1 MRYVIIKKIKRH
13 DNGVSYEPIQDCL
26 WPSSKLSK
34 LPEISAYVEK
44 LEEIKGKKYIIVF
57 GMLDTNIQRAY
68 SQI

>member
-1 MRYVIIKKIKRH
+1 MA
-13 DNGVSYEPIQDCL
+13 
-26 WPSSKLSK
+26 SSKLSK

-57 GMLDTNIQRAY
+57 GMLDTNIQQAY